1 MLKTGNRTGSLYAVV
16 TAIITAVS
24 YMQGKGWDF
33 SAVPSD
39 TIMAW
44 ATGLL
49 TTLGFVGGKVT
60 HETNPDG
67 VKPENSVVDSRPL
80 GLRNNNPGNLRP
92 SNRYK
97 WQGEVGENKGF
108 VVFDTELNG
117 LRAMARNLKN
127 QQRLHGLN
135 TIASVI
141 TKYAPESE
149 NDTAA
154 YIAFVAREAG
164 VSAHTPIDLEND
176 MQLIKIQR
184 AMIKMENGVQPYSS
198 EYLLSASRMA

>member
-1 MLKTGNRTGSLYAVV
+1 MLKTGNRTGGLYAVV
-16 TAIITAVS
+16 TAVITAIS

-33 SAVPSD
+33 SAVSSD

-44 ATGLL
+44 VTGLL
-49 TTLGFVGGKVT
+49 ATLGFVGGKVT
-60 HETNPDG
+60 HETSPDG
-67 VKPENSVVDSRPL
+67 VTPDKSVVDNRPL

-97 WQGEVGENKGF
+97 WQGEIGENKGF

-149 NDTAA
+149 NNTAG
-154 YIAFVAREAG
+154 YIAFVARESGFQANE
-164 VSAHTPIDLEND
+164 TLDLEND

>member
-1 MLKTGNRTGSLYAVV
+1 MLKTGNRTGGLYAVI

-60 HETNPDG
+60 HETNPGG
-67 VKPENSVVDSRPL
+67 VKPDNSVVDNRPL

-92 SNRYK
+92 NSRYK
-97 WQGEVGENKGF
+97 WQGEIGKNKGF
-108 VVFDTELNG
+108 VVFDTDVNG

-135 TIASVI
+135 TIASVV
-141 TKYAPESE
+141 TKYAPDSE
-149 NDTAA
+149 NDTAG
-154 YIAFVAREAG
+154 YIAFVARESG
-164 VSAHTPIDLEND
+164 FSANETLDLEND

-184 AMIKMENGVQPYSS
+184 AIIKFENGQQPYSS